1 MSANLD
7 RFSFGY
13 TPREPVEVGD
23 CEACGYVIYDYELIH
38 CSMCD
43 VKIHQSCESK
53 CDKCSSRGCKGENGC
68 LIEIEGL
75 LFCLSCYEV
84 EYEYKYAA

>member
-7 RFSFGY
+7 RFRSGY
-13 TPREPVEVGD
+13 ILREPDEVGSCD
-23 CEACGYVIYDYELIH
+23 ACGYTIYDYELIH

-43 VKIHQSCESK
+43 AKIHQSCESR
-53 CDKCSSRGCKGENGC
+53 CDKCHSRGCKGENGC
-68 LIEIEGL
+68 LIEVDGI

-84 EYEYKYAA
+84 EYVNKYAA